1 MAKTSKEELIEF
13 IRKNE
18 LNEDVIQKM
27 MDVIDEK
34 EKHATLDNLK
44 EQSQATLDELMKI
57 AAEGSKK
64 VKSGVSQLADQ
75 AEQVG
80 AAVKEKIA
88 NSEALDQIGNRLK
101 SIVTKNGKKTK
112 FFVGVEGLLD
122 VIRCNGD
129 IDNLLS
135 QLEKE
140 GFEGSIEECIEKGY
154 EDGFL
159 DFGRTEEHLNEVQ
172 TIHVA
177 KVPADTQWSEDW
189 DFYDYENLTD
199 EIDAKEV
206 NVHIEPIEPISPE
219 DYGTLCKIER
229 WQMIAW
235 FEIIVDG
242 DVEFDPSLLT
252 IDGYKEASYDG
263 KEMEYKDTLDGF
275 SSTPTSEVFYLDGQ
289 QIKEDRY
296 W

>member
-1 MAKTSKEELIEF
+1 MAKTTKEELIEF

-27 MDVIDEK
+27 INVIDGKE
-34 EKHATLDNLK
+34 EKHATLGNLK

-57 AAEGSKK
+57 AVEGSKK

-80 AAVKEKIA
+80 ASVKEKIA
-88 NSEALDQIGNRLK
+88 NSETLDQIGNRLK

-122 VIRCNGD
+122 VIRCDGD
-129 IDNLLS
+129 IDKLLS

-140 GFEGSIEECIEKGY
+140 GFEGSIEECIEKGD
-154 EDGFL
+154 ELGDGFL
-159 DFGRTEEHLNEVQ
+159 DFGRTEEHLNDVQ
-172 TIHVA
+172 TIHIA
-177 KVPADTQWSEDW
+177 KVSADTQWSEDW

-199 EIDAKEV
+199 EVDVREV
-206 NVHIEPIEPISPE
+206 NVHIKPVSPE
-219 DYGTLCKIER
+219 DYGTLCKIEK
-229 WQMIAW
+229 WQIIAW
-235 FEIIVDG
+235 FEIVVDS

-252 IDGYKEASYDG
+252 IDDWQEATYDG
-263 KEMEYKDTLDGF
+263 NEMEYKDNLDDF
-275 SSTPTSEVFYLDGQ
+275 SSTPTSEILYLDGH
-289 QIKEDRY
+289 QIGEDRY